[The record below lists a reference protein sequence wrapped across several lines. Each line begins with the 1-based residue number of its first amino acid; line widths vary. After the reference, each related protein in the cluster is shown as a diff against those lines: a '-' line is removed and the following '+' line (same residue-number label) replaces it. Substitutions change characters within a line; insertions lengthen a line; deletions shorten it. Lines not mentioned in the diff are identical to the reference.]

1 MTIRAYPDLTGAAP
15 ADCAFYAI
23 TDDYDGAPDAGP
35 IARAMGFGATEAD
48 AIADLRRLL
57 DELADAEDP
66 RQAEYDAREPHPG
79 DTP

>member
-1 MTIRAYPDLTGAAP
+1 VTIRAYPDLSGAVP

-23 TDDYDGAPDAGP
+23 DEDTYDGAPDAGP
-35 IARAMGFGATEAD
+35 IARAIGFGATPED

-57 DELADAEDP
+57 DEYLDAMDP
-66 RQAEYDAREPHPG
+66 RLDEDREPQPG